1 MTRPS
6 PMTKPGS
13 APIKRRYDKFYLFLA
28 DGTLISET
36 EIPDAEEVFDQ
47 QFVRDG
53 EASRLDVY
61 YNDGKVISYDAA
73 DGALLSETMGEK
85 PDSTLFE
92 EFYTDRLRIESPLH
106 GTPAAYDKESGRLIK
121 ELAQDAYLTYVTQ
134 AGDYVVTQYVTADGE
149 YYGQLLNESCEVLAE
164 LPYLSDVMGETL
176 LFDYPTGN
184 LRESRIYNLNELIQ
198 TAQNKTGGE

>member
-1 MTRPS
+1 
-6 PMTKPGS
+6 
-13 APIKRRYDKFYLFLA
+13 
-28 DGTLISET
+28 
-36 EIPDAEEVFDQ
+36 
-47 QFVRDG
+47 
-53 EASRLDVY
+53 
-61 YNDGKVISYDAA
+61 
-73 DGALLSETMGEK
+73 MGEK